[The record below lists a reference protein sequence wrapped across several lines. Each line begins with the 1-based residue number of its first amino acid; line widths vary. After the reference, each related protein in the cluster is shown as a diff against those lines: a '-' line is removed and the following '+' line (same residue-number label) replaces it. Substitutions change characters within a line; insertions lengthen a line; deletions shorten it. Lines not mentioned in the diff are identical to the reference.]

1 MHMEYVHR
9 FYILQKIPL
18 GHMCSHIVGLV
29 CTQNIFLI
37 NRRTLVCHLK
47 YIESYGVC
55 PPILYLTMNTIATH
69 VFPCSRIVCTQNI
82 FLINRS
88 AFVGHLKYIESYG
101 VYPSILYRIQKH
113 MMYYDNRIMY

>member
-1 MHMEYVHR
+1 MEYVHR

-18 GHMCSHIVGLV
+18 RHMCSRIVELV
-29 CTQNIFLI
+29 CTQNLFLI
-37 NRRTLVCHLK
+37 SRSTLVCHLK
-47 YIESYGVC
+47 YIESYGSN
-55 PPILYLTMNTIATH
+55 PSILYLTKNTTETH
-69 VFPCSRIVCTQNI
+69 VFPHSRIVCTQNF

-88 AFVGHLKYIESYG
+88 TLMCHLKRIELYG